1 MSDLEY
7 VALAYGVIWLGLL
20 GYLLRLSLRQEHLRR
35 EVRLLEHAGD
45 AAGGGVADGRRRA
58 RALAE
63 RPLSSTCGVVGG
75 PDGRP

>member
-35 EVRLLEHAGD
+35 EVRLLEQMLQGESLIEED
-45 AAGGGVADGRRRA
+45 EREPSLSA
-58 RALAE
+58 R
-63 RPLSSTCGVVGG
+63 
-75 PDGRP
+75 

>member
-35 EVRLLEHAGD
+35 EVRLLEQMLQEEESAIEEDEREHSLS
-45 AAGGGVADGRRRA
+45 A
-58 RALAE
+58 R
-63 RPLSSTCGVVGG
+63 
-75 PDGRP
+75 

>member
-35 EVRLLEHAGD
+35 EVSLLEQMLQGEQSPIEED
-45 AAGGGVADGRRRA
+45 EREPSLSA
-58 RALAE
+58 R
-63 RPLSSTCGVVGG
+63 
-75 PDGRP
+75 

>member
-35 EVRLLEHAGD
+35 EVRLLEQMLQGEESPIEED
-45 AAGGGVADGRRRA
+45 EREPSLSGR
-58 RALAE
+58 
-63 RPLSSTCGVVGG
+63 
-75 PDGRP
+75 

>member
-35 EVRLLEHAGD
+35 EVRLLEQML
-45 AAGGGVADGRRRA
+45 RA
-58 RALAE
+58 EELPTEEDE
-63 RPLSSTCGVVGG
+63 REPSLSA
-75 PDGRP
+75 R

>member
-35 EVRLLEHAGD
+35 EGRLLEQMLQGEESLIEED
-45 AAGGGVADGRRRA
+45 EREPSLSGR
-58 RALAE
+58 
-63 RPLSSTCGVVGG
+63 
-75 PDGRP
+75 